1 MSNVLSLQKGIIYG
15 PVNSKRLGRSLG
27 INLFPTT
34 KKVCTFDCIYC
45 HYGKTQD
52 KTLKPNRADLPSV
65 NEVINAVEQ
74 ALKSSIEFDYLTFSG
89 NGEPMLHPDFAEIVR
104 KVKDLKGKYRPN
116 VPLTLL
122 SNSSCLVKP
131 IDFDT
136 LTLID
141 NRIFKLDC
149 ADEETF
155 KAMNNSVTEIKIQD
169 IITGLEKLSAV
180 LPITIQT
187 VFIDGPIKNFEGA
200 VFEKWLSAIKRIKPQ
215 KIQVYST
222 DRPVASSQI
231 KMVSDEKLAEIA
243 NIIRAKT
250 DIPTIAYKAQKKRS

>member
-1 MSNVLSLQKGIIYG
+1 MSNVLPLQKGIIYG

-52 KTLKPNRADLPSV
+52 KILKPNRADLPSL
-65 NEVINAVEQ
+65 NEVTNAVEQ

-89 NGEPMLHPDFAEIVR
+89 NGEPMIHPDFAEIVR
-104 KVKDLKGKYRPN
+104 KVKDLKDKYRPTI
-116 VPLTLL
+116 PLTLL
-122 SNSSCLVKP
+122 SNSSCLVRP
-131 IDFDT
+131 IDFGT
-136 LTLID
+136 LALID

-149 ADEETF
+149 ADDKTF
-155 KAMNNSVTEIKIQD
+155 KAMNNSVAAIKIQD
-169 IITGLEKLSAV
+169 IIAGLKKVSAV

-222 DRPVASSQI
+222 DRPVASSQV
-231 KMVSDEKLAEIA
+231 KMVSDEKLKELAETIL
-243 NIIRAKT
+243 RET
-250 DIPTIAYKAQKKRS
+250 GIPTTAYWAQKRR